1 MKKLSIFM
9 AAVMSGVLLTMQLRQ
24 RRPSLKQLGLKHL
37 QKESLSL
44 KRRQM

>member
-1 MKKLSIFM
+1 MRKLSIFM
-9 AAVMSGVLLTMQLRQ
+9 AAVMSGVLLAGCSSASTE
-24 RRPSLKQLGLKHL
+24 QLGLKHL